1 MLVAPASVFLTEV
14 FFFVIALPFE
24 FVAVFLVFFSRLY
37 HGHGQNKPYE
47 ARLKMIRQLKTKMR
61 ALGKK
66 LSQTTK
72 SLFCLINL
80 WLVNTLKTPASQ
92 SLKVTYGTE
101 C

>member
-1 MLVAPASVFLTEV
+1 MFLTEV

-24 FVAVFLVFFSRLY
+24 FVAVFQFFSRLY

-66 LSQTTK
+66 LSQTVRPRK
-72 SLFCLINL
+72 SLFS
-80 WLVNTLKTPASQ
+80 LVELPIDKTFKILASQ
-92 SLKVTYGTE
+92 NLKVTYRTE